1 MLVQHRNHVLDT
13 LTLLVNSC
21 PPASE
26 VEELADLPSIE
37 RFIKERT
44 ITEVA
49 KLTTFEISQLH
60 LVRNQFRAIF
70 TAPDDKTKIEL
81 VNQVLSSARITPRLV
96 KHDQFGIHFHYFP
109 PYASLS
115 EHLTADCSMALATL
129 IDTGGVSKLKVCTG
143 KNCSRVFVDYSRNG
157 SRTYC
162 SSKTCGARVHAAA
175 YRKRKSA

>member
-21 PPASE
+21 PPASDTDT
-26 VEELADLPSIE
+26 LQDISAIE
-37 RFIKERT
+37 KFIKERT
-44 ITEVA
+44 ITEVE
-49 KLTTFEISQLH
+49 KLTTFEIGQLQV
-60 LVRNQFRAIF
+60 VRNQFRAIF
-70 TAPDDKTKIEL
+70 TAPDDKTKVSL
-81 VNQVLSSARITPRLV
+81 VNGLLNSARITPRLV
-96 KHDQFGIHFHYFP
+96 EHDHLGVHFHYFP

-115 EHLTADCSMALATL
+115 EHLASDCSMALATL
-129 IDTGGVSKLKVCTG
+129 IDSGGADRLRVCSG
-143 KNCSRVFVDYSRNG
+143 KNCSRVFVDYSRNA

>member
-26 VEELADLPSIE
+26 VDELSDLASIQ
-37 RFIKERT
+37 RFIKART
-44 ITEVA
+44 ITEVE
-49 KLTTFEISQLH
+49 KLTSFEISQLH

-70 TAPDDKTKIEL
+70 TAPDDKSKIEL
-81 VNQVLSSARITPRLV
+81 VNRVLSSARISPRLV
-96 KHDQFGIHFHYFP
+96 EHDHLGIHFHYFP

-115 EHLTADCSMALATL
+115 EHLTADCSMALAAL
-129 IDTGGVSKLKVCTG
+129 IDSGGVNRLRVCTG
-143 KNCSRVFVDYSRNG
+143 KNCSRVFVDYSRNA

-162 SSKTCGARVHAAA
+162 SSRTCGARVHAAA

>member
-26 VEELADLPSIE
+26 VEQLADIPAIE
-37 RFIKERT
+37 KFIKERT

-49 KLTTFEISQLH
+49 KITTFEISQLH
-60 LVRNQFRAIF
+60 MVRNQLRAIF
-70 TAPDDKTKIEL
+70 TAPDEKSKMEL
-81 VNQVLSSARITPRLV
+81 VNQVLGFARITPRLV
-96 KHDQFGIHFHYFP
+96 EHDHLGIHFHYFP

-115 EHLTADCSMALATL
+115 EHMLADCSMALATL
-129 IDTGGVSKLKVCTG
+129 IDSGGVSRLKVCTG
-143 KNCSRVFVDYSRNG
+143 KNCSRIFVDYSRNG

-162 SSKTCGARVHAAA
+162 NSRTCGARVHAAA